1 MKNNHKKSYMQG
13 VLAVL
18 LSMVTSLAIAG
29 SAILTWNASPSDPA
43 IVTGYKLYRGT
54 ASGTYQLS
62 QTLGKVTTAT
72 EPSLT
77 AGTTYFWVVT
87 AFNSAGESSFS
98 NEASATIPF
107 AIPGAA
113 TGLNAVGTP

>member
-1 MKNNHKKSYMQG
+1 MQG
-13 VLAVL
+13 VLVVL
-18 LSMVTSLAIAG
+18 LSMVASLAIAG
-29 SAILTWNASPSDPA
+29 GAILTWNASPTDPA
-43 IVTGYKLYRGT
+43 NVTGYKLYRGT

-72 EPSLT
+72 ESSLT